1 MLTSA
6 VFILPAAMRDAGNT
20 LAENMGWGSNCYSV
34 PLSPTGSAPATHWG
48 ARADVPQSFFDL
60 LADPPAEA
68 APVLAELFL
77 DTMENCDDRRGH
89 MDSAAAKQ
97 GLQVV
102 ENDV

>member
-20 LAENMGWGSNCYSV
+20 LAENMGWGQNCYSV
-34 PLSPTGSAPATHWG
+34 SLSPTGSAPATHWA
-48 ARADVPQSFFDL
+48 ARADVAPGFFDL

-68 APVLAELFL
+68 APVLAVLIL
-77 DTMENCDDRRGH
+77 DTRPSGEPYRHWVDVISGL
-89 MDSAAAKQ
+89 

-102 ENDV
+102 QEL